1 MRKRRAKLNMLNQLN
16 ELNGV
21 ESLRSFR
28 GKIGKAG
35 NEEAV
40 IFLSETGV
48 FSTKAQRARRKDGF
62 GHKERKRRKDGVARI
77 ASRAKR
83 FIASRG
89 A

>member
-1 MRKRRAKLNMLNQLN
+1 MLNQLN

-28 GKIGKAG
+28 GKIGKAR

-40 IFLSETGV
+40 IFLSEPE
-48 FSTKAQRARRKDGF
+48 FFQQRRKGRE
-62 GHKERKRRKDGVARI
+62 GKTGLATKNAKDAKMEWHESQVG
-77 ASRAKR
+77 AKR